1 MAVGRLAAWFLS
13 LPCPFSLVSIGILG
27 CSDPGWLLGCLS
39 VRFLGWLCFYSWVF
53 SLCFGWLI
61 WAAALASMAT
71 EDCKELLTSG
81 SQPDNVENDLYN
93 DVNITAILITGE
105 KKGDTALEDDKMAE
119 VVNVNAVQEI
129 AAEISTAIV
138 DGHEKADEVGGND
151 VENGKKVE
159 AVNSSPNTETK
170 KIVRK
175 RKKNAEEASAH
186 TVSSSPMTT
195 KRKTNDAIPED
206 DVEEADSKDVDVGKK
221 VEGAV
226 NKSVKVAKKKIV
238 ANVKGGS
245 SNAGSAP
252 TKSPN
257 VAAVED
263 TYGIEE
269 NAEQNIEVDENHA
282 SATKNATPAIEKKDA
297 EGTKGKNIKKRKKR
311 AAGSSSSFNAN
322 KVNTADKPSP
332 SASGKHLKKDGT
344 AEKILKKVDG
354 MGLIFMCNAK
364 TKKDCFKYNVFGLPE
379 SKKALVAK
387 IYKGMRLFLFD
398 FDLKLLYGIYKAA
411 GPGGYNI
418 EPKAFNSKFPSQVRF
433 TVLRDCLP
441 LPEEKFK
448 AAIKENYVR
457 NKFDCQLS
465 AEQVRKLC
473 KLFQNPTSSVSIQK
487 HRPRAGREVTV
498 PSSRRR
504 ELKHRHE
511 RRETYPLPPPRV
523 LHLSPPPQALPLHT
537 IPRALPAPPLPSYT
551 YERPGD
557 DYYYRR
563 ERHRVLDL
571 EMRPRDL
578 PIIDYHDPYNPYR
591 EHVLYREPAYPPS
604 FSAAYAA
611 RLREPRTPPRYLY

>member
-1 MAVGRLAAWFLS
+1 
-13 LPCPFSLVSIGILG
+13 
-27 CSDPGWLLGCLS
+27 
-39 VRFLGWLCFYSWVF
+39 
-53 SLCFGWLI
+53 
-61 WAAALASMAT
+61 MAT

-138 DGHEKADEVGGND
+138 DGHEKADEVGGID
-151 VENGKKVE
+151 VENDKKVE
-159 AVNSSPNTETK
+159 AVNSSPNKEAK

-195 KRKTNDAIPED
+195 KRKTIDAIPED
-206 DVEEADSKDVDVGKK
+206 EVEKADGKDVEVGKK
-221 VEGAV
+221 VEGAA

-245 SNAGSAP
+245 SNAESAP

-297 EGTKGKNIKKRKKR
+297 EGTK
-311 AAGSSSSFNAN
+311 
-322 KVNTADKPSP
+322 DKPSP

-354 MGLIFMCNAK
+354 MGLIFMCSAK

-487 HRPRAGREVTV
+487 HRPRAGRE
-498 PSSRRR
+498 
-504 ELKHRHE
+504 LKHRHE
-511 RRETYPLPPPRV
+511 RREAYPLPPPRV
-523 LHLSPPPQALPLHT
+523 LRLSPPPRALPLHT
-537 IPRALPAPPLPSYT
+537 IPRPLPAPPLPSYT

-557 DYYYRR
+557 DYFYQR

-571 EMRPRDL
+571 ELRPRDL
-578 PIIDYHDPYNPYR
+578 PIINYHDPYNPYR

>member
-1 MAVGRLAAWFLS
+1 
-13 LPCPFSLVSIGILG
+13 
-27 CSDPGWLLGCLS
+27 
-39 VRFLGWLCFYSWVF
+39 
-53 SLCFGWLI
+53 
-61 WAAALASMAT
+61 MAT

-81 SQPDNVENDLYN
+81 SEPENVENDLYN

-119 VVNVNAVQEI
+119 VDNVNAVQEI
-129 AAEISTAIV
+129 AAEISMAIAV
-138 DGHEKADEVGGND
+138 EHEKADEVGVND
-151 VENGKKVE
+151 VENDKKVE
-159 AVNSSPNTETK
+159 AVNSSPNKETK
-170 KIVRK
+170 KILRK

-195 KRKTNDAIPED
+195 KRKMNDASAMKMKEVALCDKSTEGNGKKEVNSDGKLKSIEKGAIPED
-206 DVEEADSKDVDVGKK
+206 EVEKEDSKDVKVGKK
-221 VEGAV
+221 VEGAL
-226 NKSVKVAKKKIV
+226 NKSVKVAKKK
-238 ANVKGGS
+238 NVKGGS
-245 SNAGSAP
+245 SNAESAP

-263 TYGIEE
+263 TDGIEE
-269 NAEQNIEVDENHA
+269 NAEQNIEDDENHD

-297 EGTKGKNIKKRKKR
+297 EGTK
-311 AAGSSSSFNAN
+311 
-322 KVNTADKPSP
+322 DKPSP
-332 SASGKHLKKDGT
+332 SASGKHLKKDVT
-344 AEKILKKVDG
+344 AEKILKLVDG

-448 AAIKENYVR
+448 VAMKENYVR

-498 PSSRRR
+498 PSSRTR

-511 RRETYPLPPPRV
+511 RREAYPLPPPRV
-523 LHLSPPPQALPLHT
+523 LRLSPPPRALPLHT
-537 IPRALPAPPLPSYT
+537 IPRALPAPLLPSYT

-557 DYYYRR
+557 DYFYNR

-571 EMRPRDL
+571 EMRPREV

-604 FSAAYAA
+604 LSAAYPA